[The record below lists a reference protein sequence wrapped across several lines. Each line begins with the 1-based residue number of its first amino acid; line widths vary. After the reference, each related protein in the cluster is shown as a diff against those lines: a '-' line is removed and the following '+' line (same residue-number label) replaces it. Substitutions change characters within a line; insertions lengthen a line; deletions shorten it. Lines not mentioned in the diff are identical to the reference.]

1 MLRGFAAVVLRVRP
15 RRAVCPHCQVTHV
28 LLPATALSRR
38 ADLAEVIGAALVA
51 KATGSGVAV
60 IAVRLGRHADTVRGW
75 LRRFTAHAEQL
86 RVMFTVL
93 LVDTG
98 PDPQVPAATGS
109 PFGDAV
115 AAILGARAAIV
126 SRWPQIGE
134 VPPWQAACAV
144 TRGRLLSPS
153 VAW

>member
-1 MLRGFAAVVLRVRP
+1 
-15 RRAVCPHCQVTHV
+15 
-28 LLPATALSRR
+28 
-38 ADLAEVIGAALVA
+38 
-51 KATGSGVAV
+51 V

-75 LRRFTAHAEQL
+75 LRRFAAHAEQL

-109 PFGDAV
+109 PLADAV
-115 AAILGARAAIV
+115 VAILGARSAIV

-144 TRGRLLSPS
+144 TQGRLLSPV
-153 VAW
+153 VAG